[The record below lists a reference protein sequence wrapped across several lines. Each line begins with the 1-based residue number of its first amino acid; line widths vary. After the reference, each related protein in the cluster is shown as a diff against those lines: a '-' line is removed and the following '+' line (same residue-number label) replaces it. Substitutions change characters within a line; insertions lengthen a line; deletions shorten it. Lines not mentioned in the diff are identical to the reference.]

1 VSEADFAEM
10 LASAAADA
18 HRTVKIIEKR
28 SQSKDHPIVATIP
41 ETAYLK
47 CFICHIE

>member
-1 VSEADFAEM
+1 M
-10 LASAAADA
+10 LAAAAVDA
-18 HRTVKIIEKR
+18 RRTVKILEKR

-47 CFICHIE
+47 CFICYIV